1 MKRYTKYKPTGIEW
15 IGEIPE
21 HWKVERLKLLTTK
34 IGDGIHTTP
43 EYTDNSDYF
52 FINGTNLDNG
62 VIEINSSVKTASEDE
77 YKKYRIDLIKGTIL
91 ISLNGTIG
99 KIAFYNNEKI
109 ILGKSVAYV
118 ECINRICKEFIFF
131 IFKSSYILYYFETSL
146 GGTTIKNL
154 SLFTLRNTPIT
165 LPPLP
170 EQKAIAEYLD
180 KTTQAIDSTIAIK
193 EKQIETIEQYFRSKL
208 HEVVTGGLNPNV
220 KRKPSGVDWI
230 GEIPEHWKVERIK
243 NIALV
248 QFSNVDK
255 HSFTEE
261 KPVRLCNYVDVY
273 KNNFIEKTMDF
284 MRATA
289 SEDEIQKFLLYP
301 NDVIITK
308 DSETAD
314 DIAIPALVLS
324 SDLDIICGYHLS
336 QIRPNDKILNGSYL
350 YQCFSSKK
358 IRNQFEREATGITR
372 FALSKHSI
380 KNGIIPLP
388 PLSEQKAIAEYLD
401 TLREK
406 VESITKTL
414 REQVEVLKDY
424 RKSLI
429 HECVTGK
436 RKVV

>member
-43 EYTDNSDYF
+43 EYTENSDYF

-118 ECINRICKEFIFF
+118 ECINQICKEFIFF

-154 SLFTLRNTPIT
+154 SLFTLRNTPIP

-243 NIALV
+243 DICLEFFGGGTPNTSVEEYWKGGTIPWVSPKDMKSTYIYETEDYINEIAVKNSATHLV
-248 QFSNVDK
+248 QIDSLLVVIRSGILKHTLPVSINKVVVTINQDLKALDLLKGFHSKFIYYSILSNSDLILAQSSKVG
-255 HSFTEE
+255 
-261 KPVRLCNYVDVY
+261 
-273 KNNFIEKTMDF
+273 
-284 MRATA
+284 ATVE
-289 SEDEIQKFLLYP
+289 SLE
-301 NDVIITK
+301 TK
-308 DSETAD
+308 DFLGFKL
-314 DIAIPALVLS
+314 I
-324 SDLDIICGYHLS
+324 
-336 QIRPNDKILNGSYL
+336 
-350 YQCFSSKK
+350 F
-358 IRNQFEREATGITR
+358 
-372 FALSKHSI
+372 
-380 KNGIIPLP
+380 P

-414 REQVEVLKDY
+414 REQIEVLKEY